1 MKFSVDQYR
10 RISMGL
16 GHAILRLIIRT
27 WYEHQHYPHD
37 PHQALHHVIVS
48 RPPHFFSPSCAPDP
62 SVFALQWK
70 NDDRSIVETL
80 SDLVSTY
87 FCFDLHNSHYFLTN
101 KNYRFKVNK
110 LNIFI
115 KHNFFSYIHININ
128 NINNTLM
135 LYLCTYKCIYG
146 VTIGNCWN

>member
-16 GHAILRLIIRT
+16 GHAIPRLIIRT

-70 NDDRSIVETL
+70 KNDRSIVETL
-80 SDLVSTY
+80 SELVSY
-87 FCFDLHNSHYFLTN
+87 FCFHLHNFYYFLVD
-101 KNYRFKVNK
+101 KNYRSEIEQTKY
-110 LNIFI
+110 IFI
-115 KHNFFSYIHININ
+115 KHNFSTIYMHKYDMLIH
-128 NINNTLM
+128 
-135 LYLCTYKCIYG
+135 LYTG
-146 VTIGNCWN
+146 WQSGSCWNYITVIL